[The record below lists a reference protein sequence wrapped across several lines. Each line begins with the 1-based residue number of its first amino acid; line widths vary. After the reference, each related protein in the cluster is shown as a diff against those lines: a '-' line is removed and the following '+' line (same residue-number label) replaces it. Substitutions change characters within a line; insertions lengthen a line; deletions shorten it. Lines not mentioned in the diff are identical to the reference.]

1 MSVHSEPQICLGE
14 LSRLPTEAVILQK
27 LLQLIREQIVPLS
40 EGLYLLYFLISSA
53 VERESMQLHSLYGY
67 RETTKLLARV
77 QLKTTQSQ
85 KLGGRKREQISHWDL
100 KETKEERKI
109 FGVGSGC

>member
-1 MSVHSEPQICLGE
+1 MSVHSAPQICLGE
-14 LSRLPTEAVILQK
+14 LSCLPTEAVILQK
-27 LLQLIREQIVPLS
+27 LLQLVREQTGCALS

-85 KLGGRKREQISHWDL
+85 KLGGRKR
-100 KETKEERKI
+100 
-109 FGVGSGC
+109 